1 MPELRFAVEGAT
13 VVPHAATP
21 LLALTVRVENAPPDE
36 TLQATLLACQIRID
50 APLRGYAPSERDRLR
65 DLFGEADQWHR
76 SLRGLLWTHANAT
89 IPPFQGVA
97 RVDLHLPCSADLNAG
112 AAKYFYA
119 LDSGQIPLT
128 LQFSGTVF
136 YQDGDRLQ
144 VARIPWDREATFRLE
159 VSVWKEMMAAYY
171 PNTAF
176 ISLRADLFD
185 RLHRYRAAHGLP
197 TWDHAV
203 ERLLGPERPS

>member
-1 MPELRFAVEGAT
+1 MPELAFAVEGAA
-13 VVPHAATP
+13 VIPHAATP
-21 LLALTVRVENAPPDE
+21 LLALTVRIENAPAHE
-36 TLQATLLACQIRID
+36 IIQATLLDCQIRID
-50 APLRGYAPSERDRLR
+50 APLRGYAPSERERLR
-65 DLFGEADQWHR
+65 DVFGDPDQWHR
-76 SLRGLLWTHANAT
+76 SLRGLLWTHATAT
-89 IPPFQGVA
+89 VPPFQGVA
-97 RVDLHLPCSADLNAG
+97 RVDLHLPCSADLSAG
-112 AAKYFYA
+112 PAKYFYA

-136 YQDGDRLQ
+136 YQAADGLQ

-159 VSVWKEMMAAYY
+159 VSVWKEMMAVYY

-203 ERLLGPERPS
+203 ERLLGPERSS

>member
-1 MPELRFAVEGAT
+1 MPDLTFAVEGAA
-13 VVPHAATP
+13 VVPHAASP
-21 LLALTVRVENAPPDE
+21 MLALTVRIENAPLDE
-36 TLQATLLACQIRID
+36 TIQATLLACQIRID

-65 DLFGEADQWHR
+65 DLFGDTDQWHR
-76 SLRGLLWTHANAT
+76 SLRGLLWTHTTAT
-89 IPPFQGVA
+89 VPPFRGTA
-97 RVDLHLPCSADLNAG
+97 RVDLHLPCSADLSAG

-119 LDSGQIPLT
+119 LESGQIPLT

-136 YQDGDRLQ
+136 YEASDRLQ
-144 VARIPWDREATFRLE
+144 IARIPWDREATFRLE
-159 VSVWKEMMAAYY
+159 VSLWKEMMAAYY

-176 ISLRADLFD
+176 ISLRADLVD
-185 RLHRYRAAHGLP
+185 RLHRYRAANGLP

>member
-1 MPELRFAVEGAT
+1 MPSLRFSVEGAS
-13 VVPHAATP
+13 VVPHAASP
-21 LLALTVRVENAPPDE
+21 LLALTVRIENTPPDE
-36 TLQATLLACQIRID
+36 TIHATLLSCQIRID
-50 APLRGYAPSERDRLR
+50 APMRSYAPSERDRLR
-65 DLFGEADQWHR
+65 DLFGEADQWSR
-76 SLRGLLWTHANAT
+76 SLRGLLWTHAT
-89 IPPFQGVA
+89 TTVPPFQGSA
-97 RVDLHLPCSADLNAG
+97 RVDLHLPCSADLSSG

-119 LDSGQIPLT
+119 LESGHIPLT

-136 YQDGDRLQ
+136 YQADEGLQ
-144 VARIPWDREATFRLE
+144 IARIPWDREAVFGLD
-159 VSVWKEMMAAYY
+159 VAVWKAMMAAYY

-176 ISLRADLFD
+176 LSLRADLFD